1 MRGWREALGWTADD
15 VVAVTFGS
23 FGSQLRALRNCHEH
37 LARGLRAG
45 HLQRI
50 VCVGG
55 VNRTPPSELTAF
67 GDHFGGPRRFQ
78 VLGHRPERTV
88 AKVLEC
94 SDFAFSAYPRGLLG
108 KSTAFSAFALAGL
121 PVLVANAGSGEA
133 CDLDEPPFLRADSWD
148 WSQANSPEVAVL
160 REKIQGFAE
169 ANLAWPLIARKAPA
183 PCNWPPSARRRP
195 QRAWMRD
202 GETVVVS
209 DKLKILYIASSG
221 RSGSTVLDL
230 LLGAHAACWTLGEF
244 YVLPWNLRMHTK
256 PCGCG
261 RPVEECHFWG
271 PIVAEHQGALLQ
283 GSIDRFRD
291 SYNGGRPIRFREY
304 RFLGSSAAAHRQ
316 RRAHQLEQ
324 YGRDNVEVLDRVL
337 QGALRYQGR
346 PGSVAG

>member
-1 MRGWREALGWTADD
+1 M
-15 VVAVTFGS
+15 
-23 FGSQLRALRNCHEH
+23 
-37 LARGLRAG
+37 
-45 HLQRI
+45 
-50 VCVGG
+50 
-55 VNRTPPSELTAF
+55 
-67 GDHFGGPRRFQ
+67 
-78 VLGHRPERTV
+78 
-88 AKVLEC
+88 
-94 SDFAFSAYPRGLLG
+94 
-108 KSTAFSAFALAGL
+108 
-121 PVLVANAGSGEA
+121 
-133 CDLDEPPFLRADSWD
+133 
-148 WSQANSPEVAVL
+148 

-169 ANLAWPLIARKAPA
+169 ANLAWPLIAR
-183 PCNWPPSARRRP
+183 RRSRRLAIGH
-195 QRAWMRD
+195 QALDGGRNAQWMRD

-244 YVLPWNLRMHTK
+244 YVLPWELRTHTK

-324 YGRDNVEVLDRVL
+324 YRRNNVEVLDRVL
-337 QGALRYQGR
+337 QGESRVYQGR